1 MDKQI
6 ASLMTRSVVTV
17 DIDDTVE
24 SIERVLRE
32 GAFAFAP
39 VLGRQGECFG
49 VISASDIVQFHS
61 RQENTKLRR
70 AWEICT
76 HQVIEVP
83 PNTPLQKVARLMLDK
98 HVHHVVVTEAGRV
111 TGVLSSLDLID
122 HFVVTCDT

>member
-1 MDKQI
+1 MDRQI

-24 SIERVLRE
+24 NVERVLRE
-32 GAFAFAP
+32 GAFAFVP

-61 RQENTKLRR
+61 RQENPKLRR

-83 PNTPLQKVARLMLDK
+83 PDTPMQKVARLMLDK
-98 HVHHVVVTEAGRV
+98 HVHHVVVTDAGRV
-111 TGVLSSLDLID
+111 AGVLSSLDLID
-122 HFVVTCDT
+122 HFVVTCDR